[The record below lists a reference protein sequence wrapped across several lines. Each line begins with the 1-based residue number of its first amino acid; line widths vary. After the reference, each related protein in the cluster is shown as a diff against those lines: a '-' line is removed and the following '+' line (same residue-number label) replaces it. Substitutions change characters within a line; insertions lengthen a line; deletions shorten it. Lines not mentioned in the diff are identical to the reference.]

1 MTLPRPTTP
10 RSRTAPRRVLVYG
23 DVNLNLIDGS
33 AIWAVAVVEV
43 FARAGCDVT
52 LLLKSRVTTTRL
64 IAPLE
69 AMPNVRIV
77 RPFEEGL
84 ARDASRGMLTPARAA
99 RIMMDLDATDPFD
112 LVIVRGWR
120 PLERLVDDG
129 WFDGR
134 IWSYLTDVPQAVT
147 EMTPET
153 SERLS
158 QIATASRLVLCQTED
173 LRGFLE
179 STVPQTAGKCV
190 LFPPVVPALGELGG
204 PEARPGQA
212 APPRVL
218 GQARTAVEDAR
229 R

>member
-43 FARAGCDVT
+43 FAQAGCDVT

-84 ARDASRGMLTPARAA
+84 AVTRLAA
-99 RIMMDLDATDPFD
+99 C
-112 LVIVRGWR
+112 
-120 PLERLVDDG
+120 
-129 WFDGR
+129 
-134 IWSYLTDVPQAVT
+134 S
-147 EMTPET
+147 
-153 SERLS
+153 
-158 QIATASRLVLCQTED
+158 
-173 LRGFLE
+173 
-179 STVPQTAGKCV
+179 
-190 LFPPVVPALGELGG
+190 
-204 PEARPGQA
+204 
-212 APPRVL
+212 PR
-218 GQARTAVEDAR
+218 RAR
-229 R
+229 RGS

>member
-1 MTLPRPTTP
+1 
-10 RSRTAPRRVLVYG
+10 
-23 DVNLNLIDGS
+23 
-33 AIWAVAVVEV
+33 
-43 FARAGCDVT
+43 
-52 LLLKSRVTTTRL
+52 
-64 IAPLE
+64 
-69 AMPNVRIV
+69 
-77 RPFEEGL
+77 
-84 ARDASRGMLTPARAA
+84 
-99 RIMMDLDATDPFD
+99 MMDLDATEPFD

-190 LFPPVVPALGELGG
+190 LFPPVVPALGELGDT
-204 PEARPGQA
+204 EARPRPT
-212 APPRVL
+212 APPRLL
-218 GQARTAVEDAR
+218 GQVRTAVEDRGDDPAPGPAR
-229 R
+229 RARHRRRAAHGR